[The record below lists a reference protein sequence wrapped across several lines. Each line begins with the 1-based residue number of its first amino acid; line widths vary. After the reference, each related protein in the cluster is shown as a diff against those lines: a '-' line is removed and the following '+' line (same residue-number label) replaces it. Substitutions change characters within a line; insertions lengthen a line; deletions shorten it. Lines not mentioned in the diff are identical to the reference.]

1 MAPVFS
7 CLPAQ
12 TKRTDS
18 DMITSIK
25 EFFSQLIEP
34 GSRADAAD
42 GERGLQLATAAL
54 LMEMIRMDF
63 QVTDAERAA
72 VLAVLCREFGIATDE
87 AGELMRLAE
96 AEARQASGYHQFTSL
111 INQRCNLAQR
121 VNIIENLWRVAM
133 ADGHLDAHES
143 HLMRKIA
150 DLLYIPHAEYIAAKQ
165 RARTAA
171 GLPA

>member
-7 CLPAQ
+7 CPPAP
-12 TKRTDS
+12 TKRN

-34 GSRADAAD
+34 GVRPDAVG
-42 GERGLQLATAAL
+42 GERALQLATAAL

-63 QVTDAERAA
+63 QVTDAEREAVAA
-72 VLAVLCREFGIATDE
+72 VLRREFGISAAD
-87 AGELMRLAE
+87 AGELMRLAA

-111 INQRCNLAQR
+111 INKSCDLAQR
-121 VNIIENLWRVAM
+121 VHIVENLWQVAM

-165 RARTAA
+165 RARAAA